1 MSSVD
6 VKSGAGFMQ
15 RYTMSLDPASPRYS
29 CQAISRMSTWMGDK
43 CDGQGCQEWVRAL
56 KKGGLAISRM
66 TTWMGDKCDGQGCRE
81 WVRALKK
88 GGPAKIFML
97 NQKD

>member
-1 MSSVD
+1 
-6 VKSGAGFMQ
+6 
-15 RYTMSLDPASPRYS
+15 
-29 CQAISRMSTWMGDK
+29 MSTWMGDK